1 MIIDIP
7 QALRL
12 AADALDNSVKRV
24 ETNRAQNN
32 TKPADPTEVLDA
44 FIALGQAGIAAAQE
58 ISKKLPRPHSAN
70 CNCNGSAEQLL
81 DDTLTEEMDRLVG
94 RLGLVQ
100 EDELAALRKR
110 VADLESQLD
119 KK

>member
-1 MIIDIP
+1 MIDIS

-24 ETNRAQNN
+24 ETQRAQNN
-32 TKPADPTEVLDA
+32 TKPADPSEVLDA
-44 FIALGQAGIAAAQE
+44 FIALGQAGMAAAQE
-58 ISKKLPRPHSAN
+58 LGKKLPRPHAPN
-70 CNCNGSAEQLL
+70 CTCNDSAEKLL
-81 DDTLTEEMDRLVG
+81 DDTLTEELDRLVG

-119 KK
+119 K

>member
-7 QALRL
+7 QVLRL

-24 ETNRAQNN
+24 ETQRAQNN
-32 TKPADPTEVLDA
+32 TKPADPSEILDA

-58 ISKKLPRPHSAN
+58 FSSKLPRPHGSH
-70 CNCNGSAEQLL
+70 CKCSSSAEDLL
-81 DDTLTEEMDRLVG
+81 DETLSEEMDRLVG

-110 VADLESQLD
+110 VADLESQI
-119 KK
+119 KE